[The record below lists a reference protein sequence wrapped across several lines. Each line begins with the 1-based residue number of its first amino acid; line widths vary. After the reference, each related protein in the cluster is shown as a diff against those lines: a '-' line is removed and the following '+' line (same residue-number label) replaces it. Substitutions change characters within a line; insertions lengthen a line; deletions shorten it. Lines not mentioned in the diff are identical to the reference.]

1 MRKFDVQVLLDLVD
15 RFSGPLKSGPMKQLT
30 ALQKQTEITDRS
42 MNRLLTGGGVVAAGL
57 ALAAPLIFS
66 FNAASDL
73 TEALNKNQVVFG
85 QHARQVQRWAA
96 TSSTAF
102 GQARVDALG
111 TVGTF
116 GNLFTS
122 MGLTQG
128 RAAGLSMDIVQL
140 GSDLASFNNTSPTDA
155 LDALRSGLVG
165 EIEPLRRYGVNLSA
179 AAVARKAF
187 AMGLTPKVMNA
198 TDINPATQGAGDLS
212 DHPRADRKRARRL
225 CPYCRRFSQRPA
237 HDFGTLKRPPHDR
250 GHAARAGIPAPYP
263 GVS

>member
-1 MRKFDVQVLLDLVD
+1 
-15 RFSGPLKSGPMKQLT
+15 
-30 ALQKQTEITDRS
+30 
-42 MNRLLTGGGVVAAGL
+42 MNRMFTGGGLIAAGA
-57 ALAAPLIFS
+57 ALGAPLIFS

-73 TEALNKNQVVFG
+73 SEALNKNQVVFG
-85 QHARQVQRWAA
+85 QHARMVQRWAN

-122 MGLTQG
+122 MGLGQR

-140 GSDLASFNNTSPTDA
+140 GGDLASFNNTSPTDA

-179 AAVARKAF
+179 AAVAQKAF

-198 TDINPATQGAGDLS
+198 TEINPATKALATYQIILEQTKNAQGDYAPNCG
-212 DHPRADRKRARRL
+212 
-225 CPYCRRFSQRPA
+225 RFSQCPA
-237 HDFGTLKRPPHDR
+237 HDFGLDERPPHDGR
-250 GHAARAGIPAPYP
+250 VSARAGLSAPDSC
-263 GVS
+263 VS